1 MRKMRPLLPLLV
13 LLGYV
18 LLRVD
23 AFFLPRTHVRSVG
36 QSLRRPPKMALLPCS
51 PLFSQYS
58 PQKAVVY
65 KSSALVEKVKGFF
78 KSLISKIKVFCTTAL
93 LALLVLCAGSR
104 SAFAGPFSEKSNSVA
119 QVKVDTRSGKASQ
132 SAAAAKS
139 SGKDKKIDVKVA
151 GKAAKASAPVKTA
164 PGKASSKSTAPK
176 GSAVVGKPVAKGG
189 AAEKASSGGARSRLQ
204 SLADRLRAAATSPR

>member
-1 MRKMRPLLPLLV
+1 MRPLLPLLV

-18 LLRVD
+18 LLRVV
-23 AFFLPRTHVRSVG
+23 AFSLPRTHVRSVG
-36 QSLRRPPKMALLPCS
+36 QSLRRPPQMALMPFS
-51 PLFSQYS
+51 PLFSQHS

-65 KSSALVEKVKGFF
+65 KSSALLEKVKGFF
-78 KSLISKIKVFCTTAL
+78 KSLISKIKVFCTTVL

-104 SAFAGPFSEKSNSVA
+104 SAFAGPFSGKSNSVA
-119 QVKVDTRSGKASQ
+119 QVKVDTRSAKASQ
-132 SAAAAKS
+132 SAAARS

-151 GKAAKASAPVKTA
+151 GKATKASAPVKTA
-164 PGKASSKSTAPK
+164 PGKASSKSAAPK